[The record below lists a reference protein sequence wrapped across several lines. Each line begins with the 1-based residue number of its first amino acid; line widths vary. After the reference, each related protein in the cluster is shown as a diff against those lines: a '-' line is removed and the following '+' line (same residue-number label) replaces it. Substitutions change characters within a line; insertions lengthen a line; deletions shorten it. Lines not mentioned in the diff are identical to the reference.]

1 MRVSPSR
8 SVFGHPAQ
16 GQRDTLSARQAPA
29 RNAWPSWGL
38 EMGPDVLCDQLLRFL
53 RLEGTGGQRYGVEIA
68 CVSVDPCVP
77 GVS

>member
-16 GQRDTLSARQAPA
+16 GQRDTLSARQASA

-53 RLEGTGGQRYGVEIA
+53 RLEESRE
-68 CVSVDPCVP
+68 P
-77 GVS
+77 GVNDMESKLRA